1 MGLRVDALSCS
12 RGGRLVLRD
21 IAFAVPDGEVAILR
35 GPNGAGKSTLLRA
48 LAGLIPHGGSVEVD
62 GTLPGRD
69 ARSELMTYAGHLDA
83 VKPQLTVAE
92 NLRFWADIVG
102 GGAPDAALAAF
113 GLDRIADRPAHLL
126 SAGQRRRLGLARLLL
141 VPRRVWLLDEPTVA
155 LDADAMLALLRAVR
169 SHTEAGG
176 VVVVATHGP
185 IGVPADVRI
194 ELSAEAAVAAETA
207 SDPFL
212 AGAWA

>member
-1 MGLRVDALSCS
+1 MGLRVEALSCA

-21 IAFAVPDGEVAILR
+21 LAFAVPDGEVAILR

-48 LAGLIPHGGSVEVD
+48 LAGLLPHTGRVEID
-62 GTLPGRD
+62 GRPADRD
-69 ARSELMTYAGHLDA
+69 SRSELVAYAGHLDA

-92 NLRFWADIVG
+92 NLRFWARVLG
-102 GGAPDAALAAF
+102 GDPGCGLAAF
-113 GLDRIADRPAHLL
+113 ALDRIADRPASLL

-141 VPRRVWLLDEPTVA
+141 APRRVWLLDEPTVA
-155 LDADAMLALLRAVR
+155 LDADAMLALLHAVR
-169 SHTEAGG
+169 DHAAEGG
-176 VVVVATHGP
+176 SAVIATHGP
-185 IGVPADVRI
+185 IGVPADIRV
-194 ELSAEAAVAAETA
+194 ELSAEAAQATGTA

>member
-1 MGLRVDALSCS
+1 MGLRVDALSCA

-21 IAFAVPDGEVAILR
+21 TAFAVPDGQVAILR

-48 LAGLIPHGGSVEVD
+48 LAGLLPHGGTVEID
-62 GTLPGRD
+62 GRPADPD
-69 ARSELMTYAGHLDA
+69 ARSELVAYAGHLDA

-92 NLRFWADIVG
+92 NIGFWARLLG
-102 GGAPDAALAAF
+102 GDAGPAVAAF

-141 VPRRVWLLDEPTVA
+141 APRRVWLLDEPTVA
-155 LDADAMLALLRAVR
+155 LDADAMLALLHAVR
-169 SHTEAGG
+169 DHAAGG
-176 VVVVATHGP
+176 GLAVIATHGP
-185 IGVPADVRI
+185 IGVPADIRI
-194 ELSAEAAVAAETA
+194 ELSAEAAHATEAA

-212 AGAWA
+212 AGAWT

>member
-1 MGLRVDALSCS
+1 MGLRVDALSCE

-21 IAFAVPDGEVAILR
+21 ITFAVPDGEVAILR

-48 LAGLIPHGGSVEVD
+48 LVGLLPHGGRVEID
-62 GTLPGRD
+62 GRAPDRD
-69 ARSELMTYAGHLDA
+69 ALSELVAYNGHLDA

-92 NLRFWADIVG
+92 NLRFWARVLG
-102 GGAPDAALAAF
+102 GDPDPALAAF
-113 GLDRIADRPAHLL
+113 GLARIADRPAHLL

-141 VPRRVWLLDEPTVA
+141 APRRVWLLDEPTTA

-169 SHTEAGG
+169 DHTSAGG
-176 VVVVATHGP
+176 VAVVATHGP
-185 IGVPADVRI
+185 IGVPAEIRI
-194 ELSAEAAVAAETA
+194 ELSAEAAQASETA

-212 AGAWA
+212 AGAWT